1 MTNDPWPEI
10 IRNEWRTG
18 MVVKGC
24 VREVQGSHVMVE
36 LEHGVTGVVRIDEF
50 IGSDPAPAGPAVLP
64 GQPID
69 VRITQLDPVAK
80 RIEITLK
87 KADRDDCG
95 PA

>member
-1 MTNDPWPEI
+1 MTNDPWPDI

-24 VREVQGSHVMVE
+24 VREVQGADVMVE
-36 LEHGVTGVVRIDEF
+36 LEHGVTGVVRLDEF
-50 IGSDPAPAGPAVLP
+50 AGSDSVPAGRVVQP

-69 VRITQLDPVAK
+69 VRITQLDTVAK
-80 RIEITLK
+80 RIAITLT